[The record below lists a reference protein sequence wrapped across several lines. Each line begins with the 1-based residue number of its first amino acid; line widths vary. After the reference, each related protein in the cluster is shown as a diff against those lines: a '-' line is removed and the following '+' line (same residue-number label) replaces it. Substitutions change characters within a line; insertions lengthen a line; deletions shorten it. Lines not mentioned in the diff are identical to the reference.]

1 MGVTGGGDQSLDKLH
16 WSELNKGD
24 RVRHFE
30 YGVGTVDSASGL
42 FVYITWDDPK
52 VGLNHHA
59 ASIVQHLTRA

>member
-1 MGVTGGGDQSLDKLH
+1 MGVTGGGAPANELH

-30 YGVGTVDSASGL
+30 YGVGTVDAASGL
-42 FVYITWDDPK
+42 FVYITWDDPE

-59 ASIVQHLTRA
+59 ASIVQYLTRA